1 MNAPVQAAA
10 AVKEKLA
17 AWFAL
22 CKRIEAECKPLIEQE
37 RTMRAEL
44 FATLF
49 PAPKEGTNTYDLGD
63 GYEVKGKYPID
74 RKVDATVLDTLRTL
88 KLRDLSPQLL
98 AMVHPVGEYDPD
110 MLVTTRLS
118 LNLDTVVKWEPKLE
132 TKPYRELTDEQRA
145 IFERCLTSKP
155 GSIALEVVKP
165 KPRGNAAEAPA
176 AGFGGGP
183 ESL

>member
-1 MNAPVQAAA
+1 MSI
-10 AVKEKLA
+10 KDKLA
-17 AWFAL
+17 TWYAL
-22 CKRIEAECKPLIEQE
+22 CKRIADECKPLIEQE
-37 RTMRAEL
+37 RAMRAEL
-44 FATLF
+44 FAELF
-49 PAPKEGTNTYDLGD
+49 PTPQEGTNTYDLGD
-63 GYEVKGKYPID
+63 GYEVKGKYPIE
-74 RKVDATVLDTLRTL
+74 RKVDATVLETLRTL
-88 KLRDLSPQLL
+88 RLGDLPPNLL
-98 AMVHPVGEYDPD
+98 AMVHPAGEYDPN

-165 KPRGNAAEAPA
+165 KPAAAAEAAA